1 MTATP
6 TIAQALARAQ
16 SSGLNRHAVR
26 CLVLQALEREPDETA
41 WLLAH
46 DQDAL
51 PAAAAL
57 RLESALRRLR
67 AGEPLA
73 YITGSVAFYG
83 LRLRVDARVL
93 IPRPDTE
100 TLVDWALALL
110 PPAGRVR
117 PSVLDLGT
125 GSGAIAL
132 AVRQARPDVRVTG
145 VDASAEA
152 LEVACANARRLGL
165 MVDFRLG
172 DWLIG
177 ETARYNLIAAN
188 PPYIAEGDPHLPGLT
203 HEPLRALT
211 AGDQGL
217 DDLRRIVAQAPGCL
231 QTGGWLV
238 LEHGFDQ
245 GPAVRA
251 LLDSAPWSQ
260 VQTRR
265 DLAGHERCTA
275 AQRAPDGGQSEFT
288 AKK

>member
-1 MTATP
+1 MTATR
-6 TIAQALARAQ
+6 TIAQALTRAQ
-16 SSGLNRHAVR
+16 SSGLERLPVR
-26 CLVLQALEREPDETA
+26 CLMLQALQREPDETA

-51 PAAAAL
+51 PVEAAS
-57 RLESALRRLR
+57 RFESALQRLR

-83 LRLRVDARVL
+83 LRLGVDPRVL

-110 PPAGRVR
+110 PPAGQVA
-117 PSVLDLGT
+117 PCVLDLGT

-132 AVRQARPDVRVTG
+132 AIRQARPDARVTG
-145 VDASAEA
+145 VDASADA
-152 LEVACANARRLGL
+152 LAVARANAQRLEL
-165 MVDFRLG
+165 SVDFRQG

-177 ETARYNLIAAN
+177 ETARYDLIAAN
-188 PPYIAEGDPHLPGLT
+188 PPYIAEGDPHLPGLA

-211 AGDQGL
+211 AGGEGL

-231 QTGGWLV
+231 KSGGWLV

-275 AQRAPDGGQSEFT
+275 AQRAPDDGQSEFT